1 MLQIFDENKKP
12 LGLADRKDVHS
23 KGLFHEAVHVLLFN
37 SKGEMFLGLRAKD
50 KDINPGK
57 WSTFG
62 EHKKPGESDEAAMRR
77 GLKEELGITEK
88 IPLEFVGEFLMK
100 NPKDRQFSLI
110 YKAVFDGKVMFA
122 DNEME
127 EGRFFP
133 VSEVGR
139 MVAEERDK
147 CSPNFLQVWE
157 FFLQKTG
164 GKGDK
169 QHD

>member
-1 MLQIFDENKKP
+1 MGELLQVFDEKKNA
-12 LGLADRKDVHS
+12 LGLADRGDVHS

-37 SKGEMFLGLRAKD
+37 PKGEMFLGLRAKN

-62 EHKKPGESDEAAMRR
+62 EHKKPGESDEAAARR
-77 GLKEELGITEK
+77 GMKEELGITQK
-88 IPLEFVGEFLMK
+88 IPLAFVGEFLMK

-110 YKAVFDGKVMFA
+110 YKAVFDGKVGFA
-122 DNEME
+122 DNEFE

-133 VSEVGR
+133 VSEVKR
-139 MVAEERDK
+139 IVAEENEK

-157 FFLQKTG
+157 FFLKKTG
-164 GKGDK
+164 GKAK
-169 QHD
+169 